1 MSISSLLNDRPPLT
15 HNFKSE
21 IKKTKPKNSIP
32 PSYKADPINS
42 KSLKNHKTS
51 TKKPS
56 LNLRYL
62 SFTPKKLI
70 TLYKNKSPA
79 SKQEETQQ
87 IEINLSEDVYLLST
101 DNLTSNYINNDNNMM
116 ISQNEEQD
124 S

>member
-1 MSISSLLNDRPPLT
+1 MSISSLLNDKQPLT
-15 HNFKSE
+15 QNIKSD

-32 PSYKADPINS
+32 TTHKADQINY
-42 KSLKNHKTS
+42 KSPTNPKNC

-70 TLYKNKSPA
+70 NLYKNKSPA

-87 IEINLSEDVYLLST
+87 IEINLSDDVYQLST
-101 DNLTSNYINNDNNMM
+101 DNFTSNYINV